1 MTIDLEPPT
10 DANVPEPVMLD
21 GAPPLP
27 RPRIRWAA
35 IVWGLVLASVAAS
48 VLWIVLSPARRDG
61 IVDWFA
67 GLSPA
72 AIAAYVLL
80 VIGGFALIAGV
91 VGLIRRFQRR
101 VERGRI
107 ERERTE

>member
-1 MTIDLEPPT
+1 MTSDLEPPT
-10 DANVPEPVMLD
+10 DANLAEPVALD

-27 RPRIRWAA
+27 RPRLRWAA
-35 IVWGLVLASVAAS
+35 IVWGLVLAGVAAS
-48 VLWIVLSPARRDG
+48 VLWIVVSPARRDG
-61 IVDWFA
+61 FVDWFA

-80 VIGGFALIAGV
+80 VIGGFVLVAGV
-91 VGLIRRFQRR
+91 VGLIRRSQR
-101 VERGRI
+101 RI